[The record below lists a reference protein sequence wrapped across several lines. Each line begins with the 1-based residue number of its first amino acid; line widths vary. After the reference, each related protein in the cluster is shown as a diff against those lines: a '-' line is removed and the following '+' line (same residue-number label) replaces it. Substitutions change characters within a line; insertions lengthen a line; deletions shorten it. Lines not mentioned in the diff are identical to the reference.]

1 VRAALG
7 AQSIN
12 RGEPMKTAV
21 MLTAV
26 AASALA
32 LAGCGG
38 DDTQTVTTTDTQ
50 TVTTTETQAATTTTE
65 ATTTEPTTTD
75 ATTTEETAP
84 TDTTVAA
91 PKARTIA
98 IVVDQ
103 GRPRGGIQRP
113 KIENGEKIVLVIR
126 SDAGEEI
133 HVHGYDV
140 ERELTPG
147 KTLRIP
153 ITANIPGRFEVEL
166 HHPDVLLAVLEVQP

>member
-1 VRAALG
+1 MR
-7 AQSIN
+7 
-12 RGEPMKTAV
+12 TAV

-32 LAGCGG
+32 LTGCGG
-38 DDTQTVTTTDTQ
+38 DDTQ

-65 ATTTEPTTTD
+65 ATTTD
-75 ATTTEETAP
+75 VTTTEETAP
-84 TDTTVAA
+84 TDTAAAA
-91 PKARTIA
+91 PKPQTIA
-98 IVVDQ
+98 IVVEQ

-113 KIENGEKIVLVIR
+113 KIERGEKIVLVIR
-126 SDAGEEI
+126 SDAGEEV

-147 KTLRIP
+147 KALRIP
-153 ITANIPGRFEVEL
+153 ITATIPGRFEVEL